1 MCFAEL
7 VVGFIDEGSDIVGVF
22 YLELI
27 PLQNLVATFEGYRV
41 GHTTAPQCFPC
52 ASLQHRGSWCDGCK
66 NSNRDTSAPGR
77 DDHSLI
83 VRTTLKIGREL
94 AVSPPSSFSSCSS
107 YSANVF
113 TGSLAFTCTIL

>member
-41 GHTTAPQCFPC
+41 RHTLPRSASRALVYNIEAAGATAVKIQTET
-52 ASLQHRGSWCDGCK
+52 L
-66 NSNRDTSAPGR
+66 
-77 DDHSLI
+77 
-83 VRTTLKIGREL
+83 VRQEAGG
-94 AVSPPSSFSSCSS
+94 ADFD
-107 YSANVF
+107 
-113 TGSLAFTCTIL
+113 